1 LVLLDCWILGFGFCW
16 TVGFYDLVLLD
27 CWTLGFGFVGLLDFR
42 IWFCWIVGF
51 CTWFFGSGPGLVFRT
66 FEFGFSKD

>member
-1 LVLLDCWILGFGFCW
+1 
-16 TVGFYDLVLLD
+16 LVLLD

-42 IWFCWIVGF
+42 IWFCLDCWTLGFGFVWIVGF